1 MSIHFSPPPILIL
14 RTTSGPDNCY
24 DKKSSCNVFP
34 TKPPIHESEMFS
46 DMKNTYVVISSFLVC
61 YVPMVLFQLISLLF
75 MTSSRIYDVIT
86 PVLMTS
92 YDPIKVDT
100 IQPTLFHDHVKFHLK
115 WNIFQLLGSIP
126 GSREFFNSSLQSHNT
141 K

>member
-1 MSIHFSPPPILIL
+1 
-14 RTTSGPDNCY
+14 
-24 DKKSSCNVFP
+24 
-34 TKPPIHESEMFS
+34 MFS

-61 YVPMVLFQLISLLF
+61 YVPTVLFQLISLLF

-115 WNIFQLLGSIP
+115 WNIFQLLGPIP
-126 GSREFFNSSLQSHNT
+126 GSREFFNSSLQGYNT